1 MRKISGSDIIE
12 ACNQLQPGQQSC
24 KKGILMKTV
33 KEYALSK
40 DVTHQSVYKLL
51 KKHPEIMEHTLKQG
65 NVLYLLPEAQNELD
79 KYRKQSIV
87 MIEKQIV
94 ADEIQELKNQIALL
108 LVKNADQANEL
119 ASVYK
124 KISEQSQLIV
134 SAEANVKLLEYKDQ
148 ELNQIKEQLD
158 QAERGRLEAESRTTV
173 LEQQLNAFNEAQSL
187 KEAEKAELE
196 LKLKEAEEALEKQKD
211 DWKKKS
217 LFQRLF
223 KK

>member
-1 MRKISGSDIIE
+1 MQKISGSDIIE

-87 MIEKQIV
+87 MIEKEIV

-108 LVKNADQANEL
+108 LTKNADQANEL

-124 KISEQSQLIV
+124 KISEQSQLIA
-134 SAEANVKLLEYKDQ
+134 SAEANVKLLEHKDQ
-148 ELNQIKEQLD
+148 ELIQTKEQLD
-158 QAERGRLEAESRTTV
+158 QAEKWRLEAESRAIV
-173 LEQQLNAFNEAQSL
+173 LEQQLNAFNETQAL
-187 KEAEKAELE
+187 NEVEKAELE
-196 LKLKEAEEALEKQKD
+196 RKLKESEEARIKEREE
-211 DWKKKS
+211 WKNKS
-217 LFQRLF
+217 FFQRLF

>member
-1 MRKISGSDIIE
+1 
-12 ACNQLQPGQQSC
+12 
-24 KKGILMKTV
+24 MKTV

-124 KISEQSQLIV
+124 KISEQSQLIA

-148 ELNQIKEQLD
+148 ELKQATEQLD
-158 QAERGRLEAESRTTV
+158 QEKKERASATERAEIAEKGRLEAESRTTV
-173 LEQQLNAFNEAQSL
+173 LEQQLNALNEVQTL
-187 KEAEKAELE
+187 KEAENAELE

-211 DWKKKS
+211 DWKNKS

>member
-1 MRKISGSDIIE
+1 MNRTI
-12 ACNQLQPGQQSC
+12 
-24 KKGILMKTV
+24 
-33 KEYALSK
+33 KEYSIEK
-40 DVTHQSVYKLL
+40 KVSVQSVYKLL

-65 NVLYLLPEAQNELD
+65 NVLYLLPEAQIELD

-87 MIEKQIV
+87 MIEKEIA

-108 LVKNADQANEL
+108 LTKNADQANEL

-124 KISEQSQLIV
+124 KISEQSQLIA

-148 ELNQIKEQLD
+148 ELKQATEQLD
-158 QAERGRLEAESRTTV
+158 QEKKERASATERAEIAEKGRLEAESRTTV
-173 LEQQLNAFNEAQSL
+173 LEQQLNALNEVQTL
-187 KEAEKAELE
+187 KEAETAELE
-196 LKLKEAEEALEKQKD
+196 RKLKESEEARIKEREE
-211 DWKKKS
+211 WKNKS

>member
-1 MRKISGSDIIE
+1 
-12 ACNQLQPGQQSC
+12 
-24 KKGILMKTV
+24 MKTV

-87 MIEKQIV
+87 MIEKEIV

-108 LVKNADQANEL
+108 LTKNADQANEL

-124 KISEQSQLIV
+124 KISEQSQLIA
-134 SAEANVKLLEYKDQ
+134 SAEANVKLLEHKDQ
-148 ELNQIKEQLD
+148 ELIQTKEQLD
-158 QAERGRLEAESRTTV
+158 QAEKWRLEAESRAIV
-173 LEQQLNAFNEAQSL
+173 LEQQLNAFNETQAL
-187 KEAEKAELE
+187 NEVEKAELE
-196 LKLKEAEEALEKQKD
+196 RKLKESEEARIKEREE
-211 DWKKKS
+211 WKNKS
-217 LFQRLF
+217 FFQRLF